1 MKIATLLFTYH
12 RSYHTEQVLLSL
24 KNNTVLPEKLFIF
37 QDGLKPDEDDCE
49 WKKVNELIQKIDWCE
64 NEIIISD
71 YNKGLAASIISGV
84 NYALEEYDA
93 VIVLE
98 DDCVSSQSFM
108 QFMIQ
113 GLTQYK
119 KNEKVYSISG
129 YCWPLALKQNEYD
142 AFCCGRVSTL
152 GWGTWKDR
160 WAKFNRDNSI
170 IKRLKANQT
179 ESRNLAAWGK
189 DMETMLF
196 GTIMGQFDSWG
207 VYWALN
213 IIENGGICINPYKSL
228 IKHIGWDGTGTNTV
242 KSDKRESNFSDD
254 LVVEFRLP
262 DETIVLES
270 TEEVFVRLYG
280 NYTSLNQQE
289 VSKENVLIYGLGNF
303 YFQNERT
310 VCENYHIEA
319 FIDQRK
325 HGWFA
330 GKKIIKLRDAQKY
343 TYDKIIIMIWDIQEC
358 INIARELISQGISY
372 EQIVLGNS
380 LYGRYNQ
387 NIDRIAILPDGNLSV
402 TVDGITVKV
411 RSKDEFNNAYEVLVD
426 HTYHYYINNNKKDVV
441 LDVGMNIGDAS
452 LYFLANERVE
462 KVYAYEPFKETFMAA
477 RDNLKEYLDEPNRL
491 EMFRYGI
498 SNENSRRIVGFNANM
513 TCGQSTIVDVRE
525 KAYAWYKKVGLAKSQ
540 DEEEESIEVK
550 DVAEVFLP
558 IIQNHPEC
566 NIVLKM
572 DCEGEEYGIMEELS
586 EKGILNMISFIM
598 LEWHYKGK
606 DSLLTCLE
614 KSGFSYW
621 CNDKTKDMGLIY
633 AYRETISD

>member
-1 MKIATLLFTYH
+1 MQIATLLFTYH

-24 KNNTVLPEKLFIF
+24 KNNTVLPDKLFIF

-49 WKKVNELIQKIDWCE
+49 WKKVNKLIQELDWCE
-64 NEIIISD
+64 NEIIVSD
-71 YNKGLAASIISGV
+71 YNRGLAASIISGV

-98 DDCVSSQSFM
+98 DDCVPSSGYM
-108 QFMIQ
+108 QFMTQ
-113 GLTQYK
+113 GLAKYK
-119 KNEKVYSISG
+119 GNSKVYSLSG
-129 YCWPLALKQNEYD
+129 YCWPITIEQTEYD
-142 AFCCGRVSTL
+142 AYSCGRVSTW

-160 WAKFNRDNSI
+160 WEKFHRDNDI
-170 IKRLKANQT
+170 IKRLKADRIKS
-179 ESRNLAAWGK
+179 ENLAVWGK
-189 DMETMLF
+189 DLESMLF
-196 GTIMGQFDSWG
+196 GTIIGQYDSWG

-213 IIENGGICINPYKSL
+213 VIENEGICINSAKPL
-228 IKHIGWDGTGTNTV
+228 IKQIGCDGTGTNIS
-242 KSDKRESNFSDD
+242 KIDGHEIEIASDLNK
-254 LVVEFRLP
+254 EFNLP
-262 DETIVLES
+262 DEVAILENTKKAFADLHGS
-270 TEEVFVRLYG
+270 HTG
-280 NYTSLNQQE
+280 LNHKDA
-289 VSKENVLIYGLGNF
+289 SKENVLIYGLGNF
-303 YFQNERT
+303 YFQNERA
-310 VCENYHIEA
+310 VCENYHIET

-330 GKKIIKLRDAQKY
+330 GKKIIKLKDIQKY

-358 INIARELISQGISY
+358 INIAKELISQGISY

-402 TVDGITVKV
+402 TVDGITVKA

-426 HTYHYYINNNKKDVV
+426 HTYHYYINNNKKDIVI
-441 LDVGMNIGDAS
+441 DVGMNIGDAS

-462 KVYAYEPFKETFMAA
+462 KVYAYEPFRETYMVAK
-477 RDNLKEYLDEPNRL
+477 DNLKEYLDEPNRL